1 MTQPSEACLS
11 VSSGSFFLLFSIFSI
26 RVWNCQRAKH
36 KLFRCVVRDLVRDRK
51 PDILVIIEPRISGR
65 QGDTVSRIN
74 RCRGRV
80 SSFFGVQLRAGKQ
93 DKASQRGVKLS
104 MAIGLNGWSVQDH
117 S

>member
-1 MTQPSEACLS
+1 MER
-11 VSSGSFFLLFSIFSI
+11 G
-26 RVWNCQRAKH
+26 KH

-80 SSFFGVQLRAGKQ
+80 SPFLEFKSEPVSKTKQ
-93 DKASQRGVKLS
+93 VNVGSNSR
-104 MAIGLNGWSVQDH
+104 WP
-117 S
+117 